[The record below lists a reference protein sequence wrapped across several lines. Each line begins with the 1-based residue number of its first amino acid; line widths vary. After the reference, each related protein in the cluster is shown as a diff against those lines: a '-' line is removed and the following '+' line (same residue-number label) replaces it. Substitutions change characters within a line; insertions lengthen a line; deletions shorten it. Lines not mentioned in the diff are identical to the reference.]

1 MSVKKT
7 ITQVWR
13 SEAASLIGGLAR
25 IVRDVGL
32 AEDLAQ
38 DAFLIALTT
47 WPRTGIP
54 DNPGGWLMA
63 TAKNRALNALKR
75 SRLGEQAAG
84 QLSRELDTHVPLPEL
99 EAALEAQV
107 DRDVNDEVLRLM
119 FIACHPVLSQ
129 EARVTLTLKLLA
141 GLSNDEIARAFLS
154 TETTIQQRVVRA
166 KNTLREAKIP
176 FEVPQ
181 GEELS
186 PRLASVLEA
195 IYLVFNEG
203 YTATKGDDLMRP
215 ALCAEAMRLG
225 EILATVAPAEPE
237 VHALLALMRLQSSRA
252 AARVDDAGEPVLL
265 EKQDRSKW
273 DAMSITTGLASL
285 SRAEEL
291 SVEARPYRL
300 QARIAAVHAR
310 AKTPAQTDWKEI
322 AATYK
327 ALARQLPSPVNELN
341 RAVAL
346 AKAEGP
352 EAGLKVIDELVRAGE
367 LERYHLLHAARA
379 ELLEQLGRR
388 DEARAEFEKAA
399 SLTENSRQRARLLK
413 RSQGL

>member
-1 MSVKKT
+1 VSVKKT
-7 ITQVWR
+7 ITQVWK

-38 DAFLIALTT
+38 DAFLAALTT
-47 WPRTGIP
+47 WPRTGTP
-54 DNPGGWLMA
+54 DNPGAWLMA
-63 TAKNRALNALKR
+63 TAKNRALNALKKAKV
-75 SRLGEQAAG
+75 GEQTG
-84 QLSRELDTHVPLPEL
+84 EQLAHELPSHLALPEL
-99 EAALEAQV
+99 EAALEAQL
-107 DRDVNDEVLRLM
+107 DRDLNDEVLRLM

-129 EARVTLTLKLLA
+129 EARVTLVLKLLG
-141 GLSNDEIARAFLS
+141 GLSNGEIARAFLS

-176 FEVPQ
+176 FEMPQ
-181 GEELS
+181 GEDLN
-186 PRLASVLEA
+186 PRLASVLES

-203 YTATKGDDLMRP
+203 YTATKGDDLIRP
-215 ALCAEAMRLG
+215 ALAAEALRLG

-237 VHALLALMRLQSSRA
+237 VHALLALMRLQASRTG
-252 AARVDDAGEPVLL
+252 ARVDEAGEPVLL
-265 EKQDRSKW
+265 EKQDRGKW
-273 DAMSITTGLASL
+273 NAMLITTGLASL
-285 SRAEEL
+285 ERAEQL
-291 SVEARPYRL
+291 NDEARPYRL

-310 AKTPAQTDWKEI
+310 AKTPEQTDWKTI

-327 ALARQLPSPVNELN
+327 ALARQLPSPVIELN

-352 EAGLKVIDELVRAGE
+352 AEGLKLIDELVRAGE
-367 LERYHLLHAARA
+367 LDRYHLLYAARA

-388 DEARAEFEKAA
+388 DEAKAEFEKAA
-399 SLTENSRQRARLLK
+399 GLTDNARQKARLLK
-413 RSQGL
+413 RSR